1 MIHLTSWSE
10 LCNESQPYVLSQQIS
25 NIHAFLH
32 QENVQKLV
40 IRSFQ
45 LELGTV
51 VLALSVSGRSTA
63 QAQPT
68 LHVTHLQYFF
78 KLINFL
84 LFNYLFLNYL
94 QVVWRNDSIHLI
106 SDHYKGFNIC

>member
-51 VLALSVSGRSTA
+51 VLALSVSGRSIMET
-63 QAQPT
+63 QAPR
-68 LHVTHLQYFF
+68 
-78 KLINFL
+78 IPERAL
-84 LFNYLFLNYL
+84 LGIQADPFARQWQGL
-94 QVVWRNDSIHLI
+94 SP
-106 SDHYKGFNIC
+106 